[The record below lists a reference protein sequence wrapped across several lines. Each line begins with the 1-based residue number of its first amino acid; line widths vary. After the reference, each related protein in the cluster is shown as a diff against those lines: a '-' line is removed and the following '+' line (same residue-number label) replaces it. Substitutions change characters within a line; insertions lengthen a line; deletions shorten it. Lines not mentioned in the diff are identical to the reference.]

1 MSIGGQISSVSKTDV
16 NSSVNNALNAAISIG
31 SSAMH
36 MLAPDNYEY
45 YMCSLELIDCNKTQI
60 GFISFVV
67 MPNNLS
73 ESKTPIQT
81 QTKTK
86 NGIVTLFND
95 SFTPVVI
102 SLQGTFG
109 RKFRIVTN
117 MTDPSEKKS
126 FFNGNMGKLLGTNI
140 MVKSGYGLSK
150 LLKFIL
156 DKSNQLDKDRRPY
169 LLIFNN
175 YAFNTSYVV
184 DVVNYTFNQSIENN
198 MLWFYDFQLKATAP
212 GSAVKTNKQSN
223 DQLSKTVASNAIAQG
238 LGNLI
243 KDVKRNNSLSYI

>member
-1 MSIGGQISSVSKTDV
+1 MSTNGQISKFSKSVV
-16 NSSVNNALNAAISIG
+16 NSSVTSATNTVMNIGMALAHTLS
-31 SSAMH
+31 
-36 MLAPDNYEY
+36 PDNYEY
-45 YMCSLELIDCNKTQI
+45 YMCSLELIDCYRKQI

-73 ESKTPIQT
+73 ESITPIQT

-95 SFTPVVI
+95 SFTPVII

-109 RKFRIVTN
+109 RKFRIATN
-117 MTDPSEKKS
+117 ITDPSDKKN
-126 FFNGNMGKLLGTNI
+126 FFNGNIGKIAGTNI

-150 LLKFIL
+150 ILKFIL
-156 DKSNQLDKDRRPY
+156 DKTTTLDKDQRPF

-184 DVVNYTFNQSIENN
+184 DVINYTFNQSIENN
-198 MLWFYDFQLKATAP
+198 MMWFYDMQLKAIAP
-212 GSAVKTNKQSN
+212 GSSIRANRQKNS
-223 DQLSKTVASNAIAQG
+223 QLLKTVISNSIAQG
-238 LGNLI
+238 LENI
-243 KDVKRNNSLSYI
+243 INNVERNISSSYI